1 VLSRAAI
8 RQKCAF
14 TYMNATSRRNLSGAL
29 TAEMNRARNGP
40 GKGGALDSVT
50 GIALSRR
57 MIVTCMWGVS
67 DPLRAARGA
76 KKGAARW
83 GSLTPPRRPAR
94 LRQRRGLRNRRHRTP
109 PASDRRPLTD
119 KNIGPRLSRTRRR
132 APRAT
137 AASQCRAGERCSRV
151 SVPPPCSPPLESR
164 HGQPGRAKAA
174 V

>member
-8 RQKCAF
+8 QRKCAF

-40 GKGGALDSVT
+40 RKGGALDSVT

-83 GSLTPPRRPAR
+83 GSLTPLGA
-94 LRQRRGLRNRRHRTP
+94 LLG
-109 PASDRRPLTD
+109 SDSGADCET
-119 KNIGPRLSRTRRR
+119 GGTERRR
-132 APRAT
+132 RQT
-137 AASQCRAGERCSRV
+137 G
-151 SVPPPCSPPLESR
+151 
-164 HGQPGRAKAA
+164 GR
-174 V
+174 